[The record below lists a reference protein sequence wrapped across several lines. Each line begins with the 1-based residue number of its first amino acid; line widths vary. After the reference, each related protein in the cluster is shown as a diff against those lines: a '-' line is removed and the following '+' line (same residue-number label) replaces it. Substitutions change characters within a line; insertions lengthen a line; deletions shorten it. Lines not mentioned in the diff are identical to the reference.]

1 VKAFSGNLGFL
12 SNFARVDIILDDM
25 WFPTVEHAY
34 QAAKTDDMEARRRIQ
49 KLEKPGQAKREGRK
63 VRMREDWTGLRI
75 GVMRGLLQ
83 QKFEQPRFREKLLA
97 TNGMWLVEENDW
109 GDTFWGVCDGVG
121 ENWLGT
127 LLMEIRAEIVA
138 KNP

>member
-63 VRMREDWTGLRI
+63 VRMREDWTGLPIGVTRSGVSATGWARI
-75 GVMRGLLQ
+75 GSER
-83 QKFEQPRFREKLLA
+83 
-97 TNGMWLVEENDW
+97 
-109 GDTFWGVCDGVG
+109 C
-121 ENWLGT
+121 
-127 LLMEIRAEIVA
+127 
-138 KNP
+138 